1 MSWEMYEVWAVDNNG
16 HETLIDTTKDI
27 KRARLL
33 AKESLDEINI
43 ECIIYRETEDGE
55 LELVERLQ

>member
-1 MSWEMYEVWAVDNNG
+1 MYEVWAVDSNG

-43 ECIIYRETEDGE
+43 ECIIYKETEDGE
-55 LELVERLQ
+55 LELVERL

>member
-1 MSWEMYEVWAVDNNG
+1 MSWEMYEVWAVDLNG

-33 AKESLDEINI
+33 ARESLDEINI

>member
-1 MSWEMYEVWAVDNNG
+1 MSWEMYEVWAVDLNG

-27 KRARLL
+27 KRARLM
-33 AKESLDEINI
+33 AKESLDDVNI
-43 ECIIYRETEDGE
+43 ECIIYKETEDGE

>member
-33 AKESLDEINI
+33 ARESLDEINI

-55 LELVERLQ
+55 LELVERLR